1 MVRGTTPTLT
11 FTLPF
16 STGDITDAWVTFAQ
30 YGTVKI
36 DKPLSACSCSENKLS
51 VTLTQAETL
60 TLSCDYATE
69 IQLSVKS
76 GNSVFRSKI
85 ISVPTERI
93 LKDGAI

>member
-16 STGDITDAWVTFAQ
+16 STGDITDAWITFAQ

-36 DKPLSACSCSENKLS
+36 DKPFSACSCSENKLS

-60 TLSCDYATE
+60 MLSCDCVTE
-69 IQLSVKS
+69 IQLACRC
-76 GNSVFRSKI
+76 GDSVFRSKI